1 MPMFTSFQAEDSMDA
16 PGATDAYIWFLKHD
30 KSTTYGVTGAHSA
43 HMFEGGF
50 MKHEGFSSL
59 RARREHE
66 GMTQR
71 QLADASGVPFRTIQ
85 NWERFGIDMATV
97 GKARRV
103 AKALRCSVDDL
114 L

>member
-1 MPMFTSFQAEDSMDA
+1 MDA

-30 KSTTYGVTGAHSA
+30 KSTTYGVTGTHNA
-43 HMFEGGF
+43 HMFEGGL
-50 MKHEGFSSL
+50 MKHEGFSPL

-85 NWERFGIDMATV
+85 NWERLGIDMATV

-103 AKALRCSVDDL
+103 AKALRCSIDDL